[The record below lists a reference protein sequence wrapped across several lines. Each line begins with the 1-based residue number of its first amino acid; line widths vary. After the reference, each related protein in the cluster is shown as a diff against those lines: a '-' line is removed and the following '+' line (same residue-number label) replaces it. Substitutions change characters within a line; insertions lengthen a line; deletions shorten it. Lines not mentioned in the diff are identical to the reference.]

1 MKGTIVN
8 AAAVLV
14 GSGMGL
20 ALKKGIPEKYQ
31 NTIMQGMALAVG
43 VIGLQMAFKTENM
56 LVVILGLAIGAVI
69 GEAVNIDNYLNKLG
83 ELLSLKLGSQG
94 SGGQSSIGRGFVT
107 ASLVYCIGAMS
118 VVGSIQDGL
127 TGDTSTLYA
136 KSLLDGITAIVFASS
151 MGIGVMFSSISVL
164 LYQGLITML
173 AGFFSAALSDN
184 VIKEMTATGGIL
196 IVGVSILMLELKK
209 IRLANLLPA
218 IPVAAIIAYFWPLM

>member
-14 GSGMGL
+14 GSGLGL
-20 ALKKGIPEKYQ
+20 ALKQGIPAKYQ

-56 LVVILGLAIGAVI
+56 LIVILGLAIGAVI
-69 GEAVNIDNYLNKLG
+69 GEALNIDHYLNKLG
-83 ELLSLKLGSQG
+83 GWLSLKLGNQG
-94 SGGQSSIGRGFVT
+94 DSGQSSIGRGFVT

-118 VVGSIQDGL
+118 VVGAIQDGL

-136 KSLLDGITAIVFASS
+136 KSLLDGITAIVFTSS
-151 MGIGVMFSSISVL
+151 MGIGVMLSSISVL
-164 LYQGLITML
+164 LYQGLITLL
-173 AGFFSAALSDN
+173 AGFFSAVLSDN

-218 IPVAAIIAYFWPLM
+218 IPAAAIIAYFWPPM

>member
-20 ALKKGIPEKYQ
+20 VLKKGIPEKYQ

-43 VIGLQMAFKTENM
+43 AIGLQMAFKTENM

-69 GEAVNIDNYLNKLG
+69 GEAVNIDSCLNKIG
-83 ELLSLKLGSQG
+83 TFLSLKFGSQN

-136 KSLLDGITAIVFASS
+136 KSLVDGIIAIVFASS

-164 LYQGLITML
+164 LYQGLITLL
-173 AGFFSAALSDN
+173 AGFFSAALSEN

-218 IPVAAIIAYFWPLM
+218 IPVAAIIAYCWPLI